1 MDYYGFYTGKIF
13 DAYEYLGAH
22 LTERGVV
29 FRVFAPNAKQ
39 IQVIGDF
46 NNWQGTDMKRIYDG
60 NFWEVEVEGVN
71 PNTLYKYKIFKE
83 DNSCMDH
90 CDPYG
95 FGMELR
101 PNSAS
106 VIRDISA
113 HVWRDKNWLNKRTD
127 GKDSAINIY
136 EIHMGS
142 WRKRSE
148 EETDWY
154 TYLEMADQLIP
165 YLKRNGYNYV
175 EIMPLSEHPCDQS
188 WGYQNTGFFSPTSR
202 YGNAGELMEFVD
214 RCHQQGI
221 GVIMDF
227 VPVHFAL
234 DKYALINFDGT
245 ALYEYPHSDVG
256 VSEWGSCNFMHS
268 RGEVRSF
275 LQSAANYWIDM
286 YHFDGLRMDAISNLI
301 YWQGN
306 PARGENKS
314 AIDFIKC
321 MNKGLKQLHPTIMLA
336 AEDSTAYEGVT
347 KPVSKGGLGFDYKW
361 DMGWMNDTL
370 EFFKVGQEE
379 RKRDYHKLTF
389 SMSYFYY
396 DRFLLPFSHDEV
408 VHGKATIIQKM
419 YGLYEDKF
427 QQARALYLY
436 MYAHPGKKLNF
447 MGNEIAQFREWDER
461 REQDWDLLKYP
472 KHDEFFRYIKK
483 LNRLYLK
490 YPALY
495 AHDYDQE
502 GFKWLE
508 CDSTETLT
516 YAFERRDGEQRIL
529 AVFNFSDVDQKHP
542 VHIEDCHRIK
552 LLIASD
558 LKKRNE
564 ISSKNGEFDIQ
575 LPRYS
580 GRLYLIE
587 Q

>member
-1 MDYYGFYTGKIF
+1 MDYYGFYTGNNF

-29 FRVFAPNAKQ
+29 FRVFAPNAKH

-46 NNWQGTDMKRIYDG
+46 NNWQGTEMNRIYDG
-60 NFWEVEVEGVN
+60 NFWEVEVEGVQ
-71 PNTLYKYKIFKE
+71 PDTLYKYKIFKA
-83 DNSCMDH
+83 DNTCMDH

-106 VIRDISA
+106 VIRDLGK
-113 HVWRDKNWLNKRTD
+113 HTWNDERWMKERTD

-142 WRKRSE
+142 WRKKTE
-148 EETDWY
+148 GETDWY
-154 TYLEMADQLIP
+154 TYVEMADQLIP
-165 YLKRNGYNYV
+165 YLKRSGYNYV
-175 EIMPLSEHPCDQS
+175 EIMPLSEHPCDES

-214 RCHQQGI
+214 KCHKQGI

-234 DKYALINFDGT
+234 DNYALINFDGT

-275 LQSAANYWIDM
+275 LQSAADYWLSV

-321 MNKGLKQLHPTIMLA
+321 MNDGLKRLHPTIMLT

-347 KPVSKGGLGFDYKW
+347 KPVSCGGLGFDYKW

-370 EFFKVGQEE
+370 EYFKVGPEE
-379 RKRDYHKLTF
+379 RRRDYHKLTF
-389 SMSYFYY
+389 SMSYFYC

-427 QQARALYLY
+427 LQARALYLY

-447 MGNEIAQFREWDER
+447 MGNEIGQFREWDEK

-483 LNRLYLK
+483 LNRIYLK

-495 AHDYDQE
+495 AHDYEQE
-502 GFKWLE
+502 GFQWLE
-508 CDSTETLT
+508 CDSIETLT
-516 YAFERRDGEQRIL
+516 YAFERRAGGQRIL
-529 AVFNFSDVDQKHP
+529 AVFNFSDNDLKHR
-542 VHIEDCHRIK
+542 VHIENCRKVK

-558 LKKRNE
+558 LKMRNE
-564 ISSKNGEFDIQ
+564 ISSKMGDFDIL